1 MILQALSKKFAT
13 QSEHYLDMATA
24 LSSAGTG
31 IVFLY
36 SKAMIDAG
44 VQIG

>member
-1 MILQALSKKFAT
+1 M
-13 QSEHYLDMATA
+13 DMATV

-31 IVFLY
+31 FVFLY
-36 SKAMIDAG
+36 IEAMIDAG